1 QDQLSSRIDQ
11 AIAGS
16 SLKGPPTQYM
26 TQPTSNQSTDT
37 SMYQTFGQ
45 TQPTGSTYSGVLN
58 SMPHPGGS
66 PHPYQLGYGSFQ
78 QTPQQPMGP
87 MNAQNNSAYQMPFR
101 DARLEQEDHLPQ
113 NPSFNMGTRN
123 QSVQNVALNSNQSF
137 NTLGQ
142 NKTQPSYGAPQP
154 SNRPS
159 KADWIP
165 KSLYYDPI
173 KTTWEAFYLK
183 FHNYAREKHWTSE
196 ECKSKLM
203 YVFEGKA
210 SEFFATLHE
219 REPNL
224 PYYDVIS
231 RMEARFAFRELQ
243 ETSQLAFL
251 NCNQNRD
258 EKIEEWADRVLT
270 LATKAYRNLPD
281 DHIQKQAV
289 LRFCHG
295 CYDKNAGMHAAN
307 KMLSR
312 MEEAIDCVKW
322 FQYNQQ
328 IFHDRSRERKCVN
341 MIGESQSYNFPE
353 PQARVT
359 SSNFLGAGA
368 PGYTAFGEDP
378 SKMGVQVWSTALQ
391 DPLAKIQSREPQRGR
406 YMSYKGSR
414 SSSPT
419 SQNDGDKGQ
428 ASNSA
433 LTIEDR
439 LSRLEQNFDKMMETL
454 LKANEPKFKTRQA
467 ESPTRSNTT
476 TGRSLSP
483 SRCFGCNEE
492 GHFKRDCPNKK
503 KVSFNVNQVDTDDLN
518 DSGPDTKA

>member
-1 QDQLSSRIDQ
+1 
-11 AIAGS
+11 
-16 SLKGPPTQYM
+16 
-26 TQPTSNQSTDT
+26 
-37 SMYQTFGQ
+37 
-45 TQPTGSTYSGVLN
+45 
-58 SMPHPGGS
+58 
-66 PHPYQLGYGSFQ
+66 
-78 QTPQQPMGP
+78 
-87 MNAQNNSAYQMPFR
+87 
-101 DARLEQEDHLPQ
+101 
-113 NPSFNMGTRN
+113 
-123 QSVQNVALNSNQSF
+123 
-137 NTLGQ
+137 
-142 NKTQPSYGAPQP
+142 
-154 SNRPS
+154 
-159 KADWIP
+159 
-165 KSLYYDPI
+165 
-173 KTTWEAFYLK
+173 
-183 FHNYAREKHWTSE
+183 
-196 ECKSKLM
+196 
-203 YVFEGKA
+203 
-210 SEFFATLHE
+210 

-258 EKIEEWADRVLT
+258 EKIEEWTDRVLT

-368 PGYTAFGEDP
+368 PGNTAFGEDP

-518 DSGPDTKA
+518 ASGPDTKA